1 MRHFNNGV
9 GLIRRYSGVGA
20 AREHPGRGRSRRGRS
35 RCPSLGLETL
45 EGRILLSG
53 NPTIYT
59 VNSVGNS
66 AAGSGTSGTLPYV
79 IGQADAD
86 ANPAGSL
93 IEFDPTVFSAP
104 QTITLAGT
112 LELTEAAG
120 PEVING
126 PSANLTTISGNNAVQ
141 VFNVASGVTA
151 SITGLTISGG
161 SVGGVNGG
169 SGGGIYNSGTLTLT
183 NSTIAGNSASD
194 RGFLGGSCSGGGID
208 NSGTLTLTNST
219 IAGNSV
225 SGGYLVGSGDGG
237 GISNSGT
244 LSITDSTFSGN
255 SASGGGGILSGTCCG
270 SGDSGNGGGI
280 SNSGT
285 LSVTDSSFS
294 GNSASG
300 GGSTG
305 GGAFLGGAGNGGGII
320 NFGTLAISDSS
331 FSGNSA
337 SGGGSTGGGAV
348 VGGSGNGGGIDNGG
362 GTLAITDST
371 FSANSASGGG
381 GFSGSVGGSGNG
393 GGISDSGTLAITD
406 STFSANSASGGVGAG
421 GVGVGVGNGGGIAI
435 LGTGNPKGTTINSIF
450 QNTQGGNVSVN
461 SGGTFHSLGHNLF
474 SDAPSFGL
482 DSTDLID
489 TDPLLGPLAD
499 HGGPTLTMALL
510 PGSPAIDAGV
520 SLADVTTDQRGIP
533 RSQGSAPD
541 IGAFESRGFTLTIV
555 GGDDQSTPPGSPFPA
570 PLVVSISSPFGEPV
584 AGGRITF
591 DAPTI
596 GASATFTGNPVTI
609 GSDGQVS
616 VDAVANDLGGS
627 YLVTAQAAGAPSVA
641 FALTNDLPPTVMDLR
656 PIYVPDRPTKIV
668 VTFSQQMTVA
678 PAENPANYRLVG
690 SGPGHRSGTLSDY
703 VIPIRRARYDAATE
717 SVTLRL
723 ARPLRPDRT
732 YSLTANGTSAGAL
745 TSVSG
750 MPLDGAGTGRPGND
764 AVVRFRRQ
772 MLANPARIELV
783 GNGDFV
789 PRKVR
794 LRHGATTLYPGKDAL
809 APWQITAGSVD
820 VQTKWPVVEG
830 RDSIDLNGI
839 SAGTIRQTFATIPGR
854 AYQLSFCY
862 ANDPSGRT
870 GAATATVSVTG
881 ASPRLNWKLTH
892 AGSSPTE
899 MNDTRFLVTFV
910 ADSTTATLQFAST
923 TPGAYGIVLSA
934 VSVTALDTTLSA

>member
-1 MRHFNNGV
+1 MVRDFNNGV
-9 GLIRRYSGVGA
+9 GLIRRHPGVRA
-20 AREHPGRGRSRRGRS
+20 ARGHPGRRRP

-66 AAGSGTSGTLPYV
+66 DAGSGTSGTLPYV
-79 IGQADAD
+79 IGQANAD

-93 IEFDPTVFSAP
+93 IEFDPTVFAAP

-126 PSANLTTISGNNAVQ
+126 PGASLVTVSGNNAVE
-141 VFNVASGVTA
+141 VFNVGSGVTA
-151 SITGLTISGG
+151 TLSSLTVSGG
-161 SVGGVNGG
+161 SATN
-169 SGGGIYNSGTLTLT
+169 GGGIDNLGTLMLSDNVINNCYASNDGGGIDNTGTMTVTNSTISSNNSTAFSTGSRGGGIENTGTLTLT
-183 NSTIAGNSASD
+183 NSTIAGNSAN
-194 RGFLGGSCSGGGID
+194 G
-208 NSGTLTLTNST
+208 
-219 IAGNSV
+219 
-225 SGGYLVGSGDGG
+225 GDGG
-237 GISNSGT
+237 GGIANSGT
-244 LSITDSTFSGN
+244 FSITDCTFSGNSAFGGGGGGIYNTGTLSVADCTFSGN
-255 SASGGGGILSGTCCG
+255 SASGGVVVVGGIGG
-270 SGDSGNGGGI
+270 SGNGGGI
-280 SNSGT
+280 DNGGT
-285 LSVTDSSFS
+285 LAITDCTFS

-300 GGSTG
+300 GRSYFDG
-305 GGAFLGGAGNGGGII
+305 
-320 NFGTLAISDSS
+320 
-331 FSGNSA
+331 
-337 SGGGSTGGGAV
+337 

-362 GTLAITDST
+362 GTLAISDST
-371 FSANSASGGG
+371 FSANSASGGDGSYGGGGG
-381 GFSGSVGGSGNG
+381 GFYGSGGGAGNG
-393 GGISDSGTLAITD
+393 GGISDSGTLAISD
-406 STFSANSASGGVGAG
+406 STFSGNSASGGVGVG
-421 GVGVGVGNGGGIAI
+421 GVGAGNGGGIAI
-435 LGTGNPKGTTINSIF
+435 LGTGNPKVTTINSIF
-450 QNTQGGNVSVN
+450 QNTQGGNVSFDLGV
-461 SGGTFHSLGHNLF
+461 TFHSLGHNLF

-510 PGSPAIDAGV
+510 PGSPAIDAGM

-555 GGDDQSTPPGSPFPA
+555 GGDDQSTPPDSPFPV

-591 DAPTI
+591 EAPTI

-609 GSDGQVS
+609 GSDGQAS
-616 VDAVANDLGGS
+616 VDAVANGLGGS

-656 PIYVPDRPTKIV
+656 PVHVPGRPTTIIL
-668 VTFSQQMTVA
+668 TFSDPMAVS
-678 PAENPANYRLVG
+678 PAQDSANYRLVWAG
-690 SGPGHRSGTLSDY
+690 RGERPGALPEH

-723 ARPLRPDRT
+723 VRPLPSNRT
-732 YSLTANGTSAGAL
+732 YTLTVNGTSAGAL
-745 TSVSG
+745 TSASG
-750 MPLDGAGTGRPGND
+750 MALDGAGMGRPGND

-772 MLANPARIELV
+772 MLPNPARIELV
-783 GNGDFV
+783 GNGGFEPV
-789 PRKVR
+789 KVH
-794 LRHGATTLYPGKDAL
+794 LRDKARTILPGRNGL
-809 APWQITAGSVD
+809 APWRVTAGSVD
-820 VQTKWPVVEG
+820 VQTYWPAVQGE
-830 RDSIDLNGI
+830 DSVDLNGVA
-839 SAGTIRQTFATIPGR
+839 AGTIRQTFATIPGQ

-862 ANDPSGRT
+862 ANNPDGPAH
-870 GAATATVSVTG
+870 AATAVVSLTG

-892 AGSSPTE
+892 AGSTSTD
-899 MNDTRFLVTFV
+899 MNYSRFLGTFV
-910 ADSTTATLQFAST
+910 ADSATTTLQFAST

-934 VSVTALDTTLSA
+934 VSVTALETTPSA